1 MPEVLD
7 WQRGDPR
14 LALQRAVQELA
25 AGKLVV
31 FPTETGYHVA
41 ASALQPEALAALG
54 QMALTWYFFHILFGL
69 GSIIAL
75 GLATS
80 EPLPVAEGCGALFFT
95 VALFLSWLWKRRFRH
110 GPLEW
115 VMRQVAG

>member
-1 MPEVLD
+1 MVRMLTAPVATAGAGQQCPFQPHGHGPMPEVLD

-54 QMALTWYFFHILFGL
+54 QTA
-69 GSIIAL
+69 
-75 GLATS
+75 
-80 EPLPVAEGCGALFFT
+80 VAEDAALAGRS
-95 VALFLSWLWKRRFRH
+95 VGEAGRWGPWRR
-110 GPLEW
+110 
-115 VMRQVAG
+115 